1 METPKE
7 ALAGHRERFLVVMSC
22 EIVQRWAEGY
32 QKEKGMW
39 DTLGRGYAR
48 GLKQGPRGYLW
59 AIGRACV
66 TRFPQKANQQMG
78 RIGRRSQAT
87 KGSEAGTSYW

>member
-1 METPKE
+1 
-7 ALAGHRERFLVVMSC
+7 MSC

-39 DTLGRGYAR
+39 DTLGRGYAS

-66 TRFPQKANQQMG
+66 TRFPKRLTNRWEELVDKARLQKVQELELHIGNFMLCPLRGNQTYAS
-78 RIGRRSQAT
+78 RRT
-87 KGSEAGTSYW
+87 